1 MNLRYVACTHVNCP
15 TDAMTRYVYTN
26 RWGLLLASDF
36 KELELNQIFPTY
48 QKTRFVWSSLV
59 GHRQGSWVSTCGS
72 PRLVSERGMV
82 GVHCHQQ
89 RPIAPKINWTAP
101 LRRSVSGRSAAN
113 INLPPNSFPTTP
125 PLSRSGASEDRTGV
139 CRKIPRQ
146 ADLQHGRWACCL
158 SLVTD
163 LDRRSPIYAV
173 QERIL
178 GIT

>member
-26 RWGLLLASDF
+26 HWGLLLASDF

-101 LRRSVSGRSAAN
+101 LRRCVSGRSAAN

-146 ADLQHGRWACCL
+146 ADFAAR
-158 SLVTD
+158 
-163 LDRRSPIYAV
+163 
-173 QERIL
+173 
-178 GIT
+178 